1 MPQTVMVSKSWKPD
15 MVKQLMLSLSL
26 NKRFTERSIVSS
38 KGILV
43 KSDSISK
50 LVIVKLES

>member
-1 MPQTVMVSKSWKPD
+1 
-15 MVKQLMLSLSL
+15 MVKPLMMSLSL
-26 NKRFTERSIVSS
+26 NKSFTERSIVSS

>member
-1 MPQTVMVSKSWKPD
+1 
-15 MVKQLMLSLSL
+15 MVKPLMLSLSL
-26 NKRFTERSIVSS
+26 NKSFIERSIVSS

-43 KSDSISK
+43 KSDSMSK

>member
-1 MPQTVMVSKSWKPD
+1 MIKP
-15 MVKQLMLSLSL
+15 LMLSLSL
-26 NKRFTERSIVSS
+26 NKSFAERSIVSS

-50 LVIVKLES
+50 LVIDKLESS